1 MAMARAFSSFRASVL
16 AHVKLQA
23 VPAWSFATERGF
35 AADAGGSFL
44 DKQQVAERVLGV
56 VKNFQKVDPAKVRL
70 LSANERNER
79 KEVLE
84 RRSWRDRPRTSNGPA
99 SNHELP
105 SVVHRC
111 KCALPIGRLQQRACL
126 RTKRDS
132 MSEEG
137 GNNVKDRRSDERV
150 EGWSDSCSFQ
160 PTVRW
165 RCRRNPTSTTRRLD
179 NLASR
184 WMAPDGR
191 NWRRMM
197 C

>member
-23 VPAWSFATERGF
+23 VPAWSLATERGF

-70 LSANERNER
+70 HSDNER
-79 KEVLE
+79 KEVCE
-84 RRSWRDRPRTSNGPA
+84 RRRWRDRPRTSNGPA

-105 SVVHRC
+105 SLVHRC
-111 KCALPIGRLQQRACL
+111 TCALAIERLQQRACL

-132 MSEEG
+132 ISKEG
-137 GNNVKDRRSDERV
+137 GNNAKDRRSDERV
-150 EGWSDSCSFQ
+150 KGWSDSCSFQ

-184 WMAPDGR
+184 WMASDGR